1 MAKQVI
7 NIGTMADNKSGDPLR
22 TAFTKINENFTE
34 LYSNTPTTAGTVAK
48 TGGVD
53 LENAVAID
61 LTKSINKLTAGFY
74 TMDDGTEGQ
83 ILRVVRQTGV
93 ASSDTTR
100 IYVTNLCRIDGNEYA
115 NNYIDPFINGLDVVT
130 FIYTDSAWQ
139 SIGGQWD

>member
-7 NIGTMADNKSGDPLR
+7 NLGTAADTKSGDPLR
-22 TAFTKINENFTE
+22 TAFTKINANFDE
-34 LYSNTPTTAGTVAK
+34 LYAASPTTGGTVAK
-48 TGGVD
+48 AGGVD

-74 TMDDGTEGQ
+74 TMGNGTEGQ
-83 ILRVVRQTGV
+83 VLRVVRQTGV
-93 ASSDTTR
+93 SSSDTTR
-100 IYVTNLCRIDGNEYA
+100 IYVTNLCRIDGNEYT

>member
-22 TAFTKINENFTE
+22 TAFTKINSNFDE
-34 LYSNTPTTAGTVAK
+34 LYANNISGGTVAV

-53 LENAVAID
+53 LENAVALD
-61 LTKSINKLTAGFY
+61 VTKSINKLTAGYY
-74 TMDDGTEGQ
+74 TLDDGTEGQ
-83 ILRVVRQTGV
+83 VLRVVRQTGV
-93 ASSDTTR
+93 STADITR
-100 IYVTNLCRIDGNEYA
+100 IYVTNLCRIDGNEYT
-115 NNYIDPFINGLDVVT
+115 NNYIEPFVNGLDVVT